1 MNRVKYLFYSI
12 FLCLLSFT
20 TNAQSDLRF
29 INYTISNGLSQSMV
43 STILEDDYNGIWVG
57 TQEGLNHFDGRE
69 FRVYNRE
76 NTPGIYNAYIT
87 SSAKTGQGELWFGT
101 VNGLLLFNSKTGKFS
116 TFFLTKKE
124 ALHIESIVYD
134 GNEFLWLKTQSKLLL
149 CFNIKTRNFIPVP
162 EFTPKS
168 NIQFIAGVSYGKILV
183 SSATRGVCV
192 IDIPKKVSYRL
203 QIPIQNGNSPFVLMA
218 AYTFDNNNKII
229 FSSSQGLFTYSLI
242 TKKVS
247 REYTSINQ
255 KISSSII
262 GIQRVNN
269 TWLFATNGQGLVQL
283 KQDGQVII
291 STDDVFKKNS
301 LLNNNISFLLIDNS
315 GIGWVGSERGLSSFN
330 PNDRGFFSIGPSV
343 NTMYGLPSQNVWSIN
358 ESKNSEF
365 VYIGTD
371 SGLSKYNPKLGT
383 FQHFYNNDQLLNEG
397 GGSVLCIMVLP
408 NESLLL
414 GCYRGF
420 YRLNP
425 KDRTG
430 KFQKVNF
437 PGNPKANLHQRIYS
451 ILKYRNEEYFLA
463 TNAGVILW
471 NEKTGKTSY
480 FTHDN
485 RNTASTIKEGICR
498 TVFKD
503 KQGTIFFS
511 TSSGGLSVFDAS
523 TMSIKP
529 FWLNDKIFTF
539 TRDIISS
546 ICQTGPNEYYIGT
559 LGEGILKFNTSTLKG
574 LLINKKLGLPN
585 NVIYGILPDESNNL
599 WLSTNRGIA
608 KYNLATGEIKKYDEL
623 NGLICNEFNSNAYFK
638 SRNGILFF
646 GGIYGCNYFHPYNI
660 VNTKQLSNVIISSL
674 SIDANKQ
681 YPKGKEFNTFEL
693 SRLNDGILSLDYRQ
707 RSFTVFFQPTNLCA
721 PELIVYKYV
730 LEGEQ
735 IDTKVFSNTN
745 SVNFNALSF
754 GKYTLKI
761 YARIG
766 DGPWSKVPATLVF
779 VINPPYWA
787 TFLFWAIVVLLIF
800 FSVYF
805 FIRNRIN
812 QTRRDQ
818 VRLEMK
824 IAERTREIR
833 LQKSQIEVQNSL
845 INEEKNKVIA
855 QQKLL
860 FKEKE
865 IAEKWLK
872 NALPVQ
878 VVKELN
884 MNGKVQ
890 AKAYEFVSVM
900 FTDVVGFTKIAESM
914 SPSRLVAK
922 LDVIFRKFDTI
933 SVANNL
939 EKIKTIGDAYM
950 VAGGIPDKNSTHPID
965 SCIAALQIQDYMN
978 RLKFEAIANGKDFW
992 QLRIGINSGPV
1003 TAGIIGKLKIAYDVW
1018 GATVN
1023 QAQRMEML
1031 SEPGKVTISESTFNF
1046 VEPYFECEY
1055 KGKAQ
1060 TKSKTLVDMY
1070 VVHAIKEEL
1079 SINGEGLIPNDRFYQ
1094 IVQLHF
1100 FSDIKYYKA
1109 EREIIKKLTDG
1120 LQAHLLYH
1128 SVGHTKD
1135 VVHAVER
1142 IALLEGI
1149 TDEGLFLLKTAA
1161 LFHDAGFLEQYD
1173 ANEYIGA
1180 KMAADLL
1187 PKYGYTEQHITTI
1200 VELIKVTEIPHKPLN
1215 HLQEIM
1221 CDADLDYL
1229 GRDDFQ
1235 QIANNLKLELKT
1247 MDKIKSDRKWDEIQV
1262 SFLNK
1267 HHYFTKT
1274 AINSR
1279 EEKKKENLAVILARL
1294 EENNYLD

>member
-1 MNRVKYLFYSI
+1 MNGVKYFFYSI

-29 INYTISNGLSQSMV
+29 INYTISDGLSQSMV

-76 NTPGIYNAYIT
+76 NTPDIYNAYIT

-134 GNEFLWLKTQSKLLL
+134 GKEFLWLKTQGGALL
-149 CFNIKTRNFIPVP
+149 CFNIKARKFISVP
-162 EFTPKS
+162 EFIPKS
-168 NIQFIAGVSYGKILV
+168 NIQFIAGVSFGNMLI
-183 SSATRGVCV
+183 SSATQGVCI
-192 IDIPKKVSYRL
+192 IDVHKKVSSRL
-203 QIPIQNGNSPFVLMA
+203 QIPIQNSNSSFVLMA
-218 AYTFDNNNKII
+218 AYSFDNNKKII

-291 STDDVFKKNS
+291 SSDDIFKKNS
-301 LLNNNISFLLIDNS
+301 LLNNNISCLLIDNS

-330 PNDRGFFSIGPSV
+330 PNDRGFFSIGPSI
-343 NTMYGLPSQNVWSIN
+343 NTNYGLPSQNVWSIN

-365 VYIGTD
+365 AYIGTD
-371 SGLSKYNPKLGT
+371 LGLSKYNPKLGT
-383 FQHFYNNDQLLNEG
+383 FQHFYNDQILNKG
-397 GGSVLCIMVLP
+397 GGSVLSIMVLP

-414 GCYRGF
+414 GCYGGL

-425 KDRTG
+425 NDRSG
-430 KFQKVNF
+430 KFQKINF

-480 FTHDN
+480 FAHDN
-485 RNTASTIKEGICR
+485 RKMTSTIKEGICR

-503 KQGTIFFS
+503 NQGTIFFS

-523 TMSIKP
+523 SMSIKP
-529 FWLNDKIFTF
+529 FYLNDKIFIY

-546 ICQTGPNEYYIGT
+546 ICQTGPNEYYLGT

-574 LLINKKLGLPN
+574 LLINKKQGLPN

-599 WLSTNRGIA
+599 WVSTNRGIA
-608 KYNLATGEIKKYDEL
+608 KYNLSSGEIKKYDEL

-638 SRNGILFF
+638 SRNGNLFF

-674 SIDANKQ
+674 LIDANKQ
-681 YPKGKEFNTFEL
+681 YPKGKEFNAFEL
-693 SRLNDGILSLDYRQ
+693 ARLNDGILSLDYRQ

-721 PELIVYKYV
+721 PELIVYKYI

-787 TFLFWAIVVLLIF
+787 TLLFWAIVVLLIF

-805 FIRNRIN
+805 IIRNRIN

-890 AKAYEFVSVM
+890 AKAYEFVTLM

-914 SPSRLVAK
+914 SASRLVSK
-922 LDVIFRKFDTI
+922 LDVIFRKFDGI
-933 SVANNL
+933 SSVNNL

-950 VAGGIPDKNSTHPID
+950 VAGGIPEKNSTHPID

-978 RLKFEAIANGKDFW
+978 TLKYEAIANGKDYW
-992 QLRIGINSGPV
+992 ELRVGINSGPV

-1031 SEPGKVTISESTFNF
+1031 SEPGRVTISESTFNF
-1046 VEPYFECEY
+1046 IEPYFECEY

-1060 TKSKTLVDMY
+1060 TKSKAMIDMY
-1070 VVHAIKEEL
+1070 VVHAIKAEL
-1079 SINGEGLIPNDRFYQ
+1079 SLNGEGLKPNDRFYQ

-1100 FSDIKYYKA
+1100 FSAIKYYKA
-1109 EREIIKKLTDG
+1109 EHEMIKKLTEG

-1128 SVGHTKD
+1128 SVEHTKD
-1135 VVHAVER
+1135 VVRSVER
-1142 IALLEGI
+1142 IAFQEGI

-1161 LFHDAGFLEQYD
+1161 LFHDAGFLKQYD
-1173 ANEYIGA
+1173 SNEAIGA
-1180 KMAADLL
+1180 KMAADML
-1187 PKYGYTEQHITTI
+1187 PKYGYTEQHIKTI
-1200 VELIKVTEIPHKPLN
+1200 VELIHVTEIPHKPLN

-1229 GRDDFQ
+1229 GRNDFQ
-1235 QIANNLKLELKT
+1235 VIADNLKAELKT
-1247 MDKIKSDRKWDEIQV
+1247 MNKINSDRKWDENQV
-1262 SFLNK
+1262 RFLNQ
-1267 HHYFTKT
+1267 HTYFTPS
-1274 AINSR
+1274 AIKSR
-1279 EEKKKENLAVILARL
+1279 ALKKQENLAVILARL

>member
-1 MNRVKYLFYSI
+1 M
-12 FLCLLSFT
+12 
-20 TNAQSDLRF
+20 
-29 INYTISNGLSQSMV
+29 
-43 STILEDDYNGIWVG
+43 
-57 TQEGLNHFDGRE
+57 
-69 FRVYNRE
+69 
-76 NTPGIYNAYIT
+76 
-87 SSAKTGQGELWFGT
+87 
-101 VNGLLLFNSKTGKFS
+101 
-116 TFFLTKKE
+116 
-124 ALHIESIVYD
+124 
-134 GNEFLWLKTQSKLLL
+134 
-149 CFNIKTRNFIPVP
+149 
-162 EFTPKS
+162 
-168 NIQFIAGVSYGKILV
+168 
-183 SSATRGVCV
+183 
-192 IDIPKKVSYRL
+192 
-203 QIPIQNGNSPFVLMA
+203 
-218 AYTFDNNNKII
+218 
-229 FSSSQGLFTYSLI
+229 
-242 TKKVS
+242 
-247 REYTSINQ
+247 
-255 KISSSII
+255 
-262 GIQRVNN
+262 
-269 TWLFATNGQGLVQL
+269 
-283 KQDGQVII
+283 
-291 STDDVFKKNS
+291 
-301 LLNNNISFLLIDNS
+301 
-315 GIGWVGSERGLSSFN
+315 
-330 PNDRGFFSIGPSV
+330 
-343 NTMYGLPSQNVWSIN
+343 PSQNVWSIN

-365 VYIGTD
+365 AYIGTD
-371 SGLSKYNPKLGT
+371 LGLSKYNPKLGT
-383 FQHFYNNDQLLNEG
+383 FQHFYNDQLLDKG
-397 GGSVLCIMVLP
+397 GGSVLSIMVLP

-414 GCYRGF
+414 GCYGGL

-425 KDRTG
+425 KDRLG
-430 KFQKVNF
+430 KFQKINF
-437 PGNPKANLHQRIYS
+437 PANPKANLHQRIYS
-451 ILKYRNEEYFLA
+451 ILKYSNEEYFLA

-471 NEKTGKTSY
+471 NEKSGKTIY

-485 RNTASTIKEGICR
+485 RKMTSTIKEGICR

-523 TMSIKP
+523 SMSIKP
-529 FWLNDKIFTF
+529 FYLNDKIFTY

-546 ICQTGPNEYYIGT
+546 ICQTGPNEYYLGT

-574 LLINKKLGLPN
+574 LLINKKQGLPN
-585 NVIYGILPDESNNL
+585 NVIYGILPDENNNL
-599 WLSTNRGIA
+599 WVSTNRGIA
-608 KYNLATGEIKKYDEL
+608 KYNLSSGEIKKYDEL

-638 SRNGILFF
+638 SRNGNLFF

-660 VNTKQLSNVIISSL
+660 VNTKQLSNVLISSL
-674 SIDANKQ
+674 LVDANKQ
-681 YPKGKEFNTFEL
+681 YPKGKEFNAFEL
-693 SRLNDGILSLDYRQ
+693 ARLNDGVLSLDYRQ

-721 PELIVYKYV
+721 PELIVYKYI

-735 IDTKVFSNTN
+735 IDTKVFSHTN

-805 FIRNRIN
+805 IIRNRIN

-833 LQKSQIEVQNSL
+833 LQKSQIEIQNSL

-890 AKAYEFVSVM
+890 AKAYEFVTLM

-914 SPSRLVAK
+914 SASRLVSK

-933 SVANNL
+933 SSVNNL

-950 VAGGIPDKNSTHPID
+950 VAGGIPEKNSTHPID

-978 RLKFEAIANGKDFW
+978 TLKYEAIANGKDYW
-992 QLRIGINSGPV
+992 QLRVGINSGPV

-1031 SEPGKVTISESTFNF
+1031 GEPGKVTISESTFNF
-1046 VEPYFECEY
+1046 IEPYFECEY
-1055 KGKAQ
+1055 KGRAQ
-1060 TKSKTLVDMY
+1060 TKSKAMIDMY
-1070 VVHAIKEEL
+1070 VVHAIKAEL
-1079 SINGEGLIPNDRFYQ
+1079 SLNGEGLKPNDRFYQ

-1100 FSDIKYYKA
+1100 FSAIKYYKA
-1109 EREIIKKLTDG
+1109 EHEMIKKLTDG

-1128 SVGHTKD
+1128 SVEHTKD
-1135 VVHAVER
+1135 VVRSVER
-1142 IALLEGI
+1142 IAFQEGI

-1161 LFHDAGFLEQYD
+1161 LFHDAGFLKQYES
-1173 ANEYIGA
+1173 NEAIGA
-1180 KMAADLL
+1180 KMAADIL
-1187 PKYGYTEQHITTI
+1187 PKYGYTEQHIKTI
-1200 VELIKVTEIPHKPLN
+1200 VELIHVTEIPHKPLN

-1221 CDADLDYL
+1221 CDADLDHL
-1229 GRDDFQ
+1229 GRNDFQ
-1235 QIANNLKLELKT
+1235 VIADNLKAELKT
-1247 MDKIKSDRKWDEIQV
+1247 MNKINSDRKWDENQV
-1262 SFLNK
+1262 RFLNQ
-1267 HHYFTKT
+1267 HTYFTPS
-1274 AINSR
+1274 AIKSR
-1279 EEKKKENLAVILARL
+1279 ALKKQENLAVILARL
-1294 EENNYLD
+1294 EENNYTD

>member
-1 MNRVKYLFYSI
+1 MSRVKYYFTAILFC
-12 FLCLLSFT
+12 FLSSA

-29 INYTISNGLSQSMV
+29 INYTISDGLSQSMV

-76 NTPGIYNAYIT
+76 NTPDIYNAYIT

-134 GNEFLWLKTQSKLLL
+134 GNEFLWLKTQGRSLL
-149 CFNIKTRNFIPVP
+149 CFNIKTRKFISVP
-162 EFTPKS
+162 EFIPKT
-168 NIQFIAGVSYGKILV
+168 NIQFIAGVSYGKILI
-183 SSATRGVCV
+183 SSATHGVCV
-192 IDIPKKVSYRL
+192 IDITKKVSSKL

-218 AYTFDNNNKII
+218 AYSFDNNKKII
-229 FSSSQGLFTYSLI
+229 FSSPQGLFSYSLI

-283 KQDGQVII
+283 KEDGQLII
-291 STDDVFKKNS
+291 SSDDIFKKNS
-301 LLNNNISFLLIDNS
+301 LLNNNISCLLLDNS

-330 PNDRGFFSIGPSV
+330 PNDRGFFSIGPSI
-343 NTMYGLPSQNVWSIN
+343 NTNYGLPSQNVWSIN

-365 VYIGTD
+365 AYIGTD
-371 SGLSKYNPKLGT
+371 LGLSKYNPKLGT
-383 FQHFYNNDQLLNEG
+383 FQHFYNDQLLDKG
-397 GGSVLCIMVLP
+397 GGSVLSIMVLP

-414 GCYRGF
+414 GCYGGL

-425 KDRTG
+425 KDRLG
-430 KFQKVNF
+430 KFQKINF
-437 PGNPKANLHQRIYS
+437 PANPKANLHQRIYS

-485 RNTASTIKEGICR
+485 RKMTSTIKEGICR

-523 TMSIKP
+523 SMSIKP
-529 FWLNDKIFTF
+529 FYLNDKIFTY

-546 ICQTGPNEYYIGT
+546 ICQTGPNEYYLGT

-585 NVIYGILPDESNNL
+585 NVIYGILPDENNNL
-599 WLSTNRGIA
+599 WVSTNRGIA
-608 KYNLATGEIKKYDEL
+608 KYNLSSGEIKKYDEL

-638 SRNGILFF
+638 SRNGNLFF

-660 VNTKQLSNVIISSL
+660 VNTKQLSNVMISSL
-674 SIDANKQ
+674 LVDANKQ
-681 YPKGKEFNTFEL
+681 YPKGKEFNAFEL
-693 SRLNDGILSLDYRQ
+693 ARLNDGVLSLDYRQ

-721 PELIVYKYV
+721 PELIVYKYI

-735 IDTKVFSNTN
+735 IDTKVFSHTN
-745 SVNFNALSF
+745 SVNFYALSF

-805 FIRNRIN
+805 IIRNRIN

-833 LQKSQIEVQNSL
+833 LQKSQIEIQNSL

-890 AKAYEFVSVM
+890 AKAYEFVTLM

-914 SPSRLVAK
+914 SASRLVSK

-933 SVANNL
+933 SSVNNL

-950 VAGGIPDKNSTHPID
+950 VAGGIPEKNSTHPID

-978 RLKFEAIANGKDFW
+978 TLKYEAIANGKDYW
-992 QLRIGINSGPV
+992 ELRVGINSGPV

-1031 SEPGKVTISESTFNF
+1031 GEPGKVNISESTFNF
-1046 VEPYFECEY
+1046 IEPYFECEY
-1055 KGKAQ
+1055 KGRAQ
-1060 TKSKTLVDMY
+1060 TKSKAMIDMY
-1070 VVHAIKEEL
+1070 VVHAIKAEL
-1079 SINGEGLIPNDRFYQ
+1079 SLNGEGLKPNDRFYQ

-1100 FSDIKYYKA
+1100 FSAIKYYKA
-1109 EREIIKKLTDG
+1109 EHEMIKKLTDG

-1128 SVGHTKD
+1128 SVEHTKD
-1135 VVHAVER
+1135 VVRSVER
-1142 IALLEGI
+1142 IAFQEGI

-1161 LFHDAGFLEQYD
+1161 LFHDAGFLKQYES
-1173 ANEYIGA
+1173 NEAIGA
-1180 KMAADLL
+1180 KMAADIL
-1187 PKYGYTEQHITTI
+1187 PKYGYTEQHIKTI
-1200 VELIKVTEIPHKPLN
+1200 VELIHVTEIPHKPLN

-1229 GRDDFQ
+1229 GRNDFQ
-1235 QIANNLKLELKT
+1235 VIADNLKAELKT
-1247 MDKIKSDRKWDEIQV
+1247 MNKINSDRKWDENQV
-1262 SFLNK
+1262 RFLNQ
-1267 HHYFTKT
+1267 HTYFTPS
-1274 AINSR
+1274 AIKSR
-1279 EEKKKENLAVILARL
+1279 ALKKQENLAVILARL
-1294 EENNYLD
+1294 EENNYTD

>member
-1 MNRVKYLFYSI
+1 MNGVKYLFYSI

-76 NTPGIYNAYIT
+76 NTPNIYNAYIT
-87 SSAKTGQGELWFGT
+87 SSAKTAQGELWFGT

-134 GNEFLWLKTQSKLLL
+134 GGDFLWLKTQSKLLL
-149 CFNIKTRNFIPVP
+149 CFNIKTRKFTSVP
-162 EFTPKS
+162 EFIPKI
-168 NIQFIAGVSYGKILV
+168 NIQFLSSVSYGKILV
-183 SSATRGVCV
+183 SSATHGVCV
-192 IDIPKKVSYRL
+192 IDITKKVSSKL
-203 QIPIQNGNSPFVLMA
+203 QIPIQNGNAPFIVMA
-218 AYTFDNNNKII
+218 AYTFDNNQKIL
-229 FSSSQGLFTYSLI
+229 FSSSQGLFSYSLI
-242 TKKVS
+242 TKKTQ
-247 REYTSINQ
+247 RAYTSINQ
-255 KISSSII
+255 KISRSII

-283 KQDGQVII
+283 KQDGQVLI
-291 STDDVFKKNS
+291 STDDIFKKNS
-301 LLNNNISFLLIDNS
+301 LLNNNISFLLIDKS

-343 NTMYGLPSQNVWSIN
+343 NTTYGLPSQNVWSIN
-358 ESKNSEF
+358 ESANSEF
-365 VYIGTD
+365 VFIGTD
-371 SGLSKYNPKLGT
+371 SGLSTYNPKLGT
-383 FQHFYNNDQLLNEG
+383 FQHFFNDQSLNKG

-414 GCYRGF
+414 GCYDGL
-420 YRLNP
+420 YRLNT
-425 KDRTG
+425 KDRQG
-430 KFQKVNF
+430 KFQKINF
-437 PGNPKANLHQRIYS
+437 PDNPKANLHQRIYS
-451 ILKYRNEEYFLA
+451 ILKYRKEEYFLA

-471 NEKTGKTSY
+471 NEKTGKTIY

-485 RNTASTIKEGICR
+485 RKTTSTIKEGICR
-498 TVFKD
+498 TIFQD

-511 TSSGGLSVFDAS
+511 TSSGGLSVFDGA

-529 FWLNDKIFTF
+529 FWLNDKIFTY
-539 TRDIISS
+539 TRDILSS
-546 ICQTGPNEYYIGT
+546 ICQTGPNEYYLGT
-559 LGEGILKFNTSTLKG
+559 LGDGILKFNTLTLKG
-574 LLINKKLGLPN
+574 LLINKKQGLPN
-585 NVIYGILPDESNNL
+585 NVVYGILPDESNNL
-599 WLSTNRGIA
+599 WVSTNRGVA
-608 KYNLATGEIKKYDEL
+608 KYNLSTGEIKKFDEL
-623 NGLICNEFNSNAYFK
+623 NGLICNEFNSNSYFK
-638 SRNGILFF
+638 SRNGNLFF
-646 GGIYGCNYFHPYNI
+646 GGIYGCNYFYPYNI
-660 VNTKQLSNVIISSL
+660 VNTKQLSNVRITRL

-681 YPKGKEFNTFEL
+681 YPKGKEFNAFEL
-693 SRLNDGILSLDYRQ
+693 STFNDGVLSLDYRQ

-721 PELIVYKYV
+721 PELIAYKYV

-735 IDTKVFSNTN
+735 TDTKIFNHSN

-787 TFLFWAIVVLLIF
+787 TFLFWAIVIIIIF

-805 FIRNRIN
+805 LIRNRIN

-833 LQKSQIEVQNSL
+833 QQKSQIEAQNSL

-890 AKAYEFVSVM
+890 ARAYEFVTVM

-933 SVANNL
+933 SFANNL

-965 SCIAALQIQDYMN
+965 TCIAALQIQDYMN
-978 RLKFEAIANGKDFW
+978 RLKFEAIANGKDYW
-992 QLRIGINSGPV
+992 QLRLGVNSGPV
-1003 TAGIIGKLKIAYDVW
+1003 TAGVIGKLKIAYDVW

-1031 SEPGKVTISESTFNF
+1031 SEPGKVTVSESTFNF
-1046 VEPYFECEY
+1046 IEPYFECEY

-1070 VVHAIKEEL
+1070 VVHAIKKEL
-1079 SINGEGLIPNDRFYQ
+1079 SLNGEGLKPNDRFYQ

-1109 EREIIKKLTDG
+1109 EREIINKLTIG
-1120 LQAHLLYH
+1120 LPPHLLYH

-1135 VVHAVER
+1135 VVNSVER
-1142 IALLEGI
+1142 IAFLEGI

-1161 LFHDAGFLEQYD
+1161 LFHDAGFLKQYD
-1173 ANEYIGA
+1173 SNEYIGA
-1180 KMAADLL
+1180 QMASELL
-1187 PKYGYTEQHITTI
+1187 PKYGYTEQHINTI
-1200 VELIKVTEIPHKPLN
+1200 VELIEVTEIPHKPLN

-1235 QIANNLKLELKT
+1235 LISNNLKLELKT
-1247 MDKIKSDRKWDEIQV
+1247 MDKIKSDRKWDEMQV
-1262 SFLNK
+1262 AFFNK
-1267 HHYFTKT
+1267 HRYFTKT
-1274 AINSR
+1274 SIDSR
-1279 EEKKKENLAVILARL
+1279 EAKKNDNLAVIIARL

>member
-1 MNRVKYLFYSI
+1 MNRVKDLFYSI

-76 NTPGIYNAYIT
+76 NTPDIYNAYIT

-134 GNEFLWLKTQSKLLL
+134 GNEFLWLKTQGGALL
-149 CFNIKTRNFIPVP
+149 CFNIKARKFISVP
-162 EFTPKS
+162 EFIPKS
-168 NIQFIAGVSYGKILV
+168 NIQFIAGVSYGKILI
-183 SSATRGVCV
+183 SSATHGVCV
-192 IDIPKKVSYRL
+192 IDITKKVSSKL

-218 AYTFDNNNKII
+218 AYSFDNNKKII
-229 FSSSQGLFTYSLI
+229 FSSPQGLFSYSLI

-283 KQDGQVII
+283 KEDGQLII
-291 STDDVFKKNS
+291 SSDDIFKKNS
-301 LLNNNISFLLIDNS
+301 LLNNNISCLLLDNS

-330 PNDRGFFSIGPSV
+330 PNDRGFFSIGPSI
-343 NTMYGLPSQNVWSIN
+343 NTNYGLPSQNVWSIN

-365 VYIGTD
+365 AYIGTD
-371 SGLSKYNPKLGT
+371 LGLSKYNPKLGT
-383 FQHFYNNDQLLNEG
+383 FQHFYNDQLLDKG
-397 GGSVLCIMVLP
+397 GGSVLSIMVLP

-414 GCYRGF
+414 GCYGGL

-425 KDRTG
+425 KDRLG
-430 KFQKVNF
+430 KFQKINF

-451 ILKYRNEEYFLA
+451 ILKYSNEEYFLA

-471 NEKTGKTSY
+471 NEKSGKTIY

-485 RNTASTIKEGICR
+485 RKMTSTIKEGICR

-523 TMSIKP
+523 SMSIKP
-529 FWLNDKIFTF
+529 FYLNDKIFTY

-546 ICQTGPNEYYIGT
+546 ICQTGPNEYYLGT

-585 NVIYGILPDESNNL
+585 NVIYGILPDENNNL
-599 WLSTNRGIA
+599 WVSTNRGIA
-608 KYNLATGEIKKYDEL
+608 KYNLSSGEIKKYDEL

-638 SRNGILFF
+638 SRNGNLFF

-660 VNTKQLSNVIISSL
+660 VNTKQLSNVLISSL
-674 SIDANKQ
+674 LVDANKQ
-681 YPKGKEFNTFEL
+681 YPKGKEFNAFEL
-693 SRLNDGILSLDYRQ
+693 ARLNDGVLSLDYRQ

-721 PELIVYKYV
+721 PELIVYKYI

-735 IDTKVFSNTN
+735 IDTKVFSHTN
-745 SVNFNALSF
+745 SVNFYALSF

-805 FIRNRIN
+805 IIRNRIN

-833 LQKSQIEVQNSL
+833 LQKSQIEIQNSL

-890 AKAYEFVSVM
+890 AKAYEFVTLM

-914 SPSRLVAK
+914 SASRLVSK

-933 SVANNL
+933 SSVNNL

-950 VAGGIPDKNSTHPID
+950 VAGGIPEKNSTHPID

-978 RLKFEAIANGKDFW
+978 TLKYEAIANGKDYW
-992 QLRIGINSGPV
+992 QLRVGINSGPV

-1031 SEPGKVTISESTFNF
+1031 GEPGKVTISESTFNF
-1046 VEPYFECEY
+1046 IEPYFECEY
-1055 KGKAQ
+1055 KGRAQ
-1060 TKSKTLVDMY
+1060 TKSKAMIDMY
-1070 VVHAIKEEL
+1070 VVHAIKAEL
-1079 SINGEGLIPNDRFYQ
+1079 SLNGEGLKPNDRFYQ

-1100 FSDIKYYKA
+1100 FSAIKYYKA
-1109 EREIIKKLTDG
+1109 EHEMIKKLTDG

-1128 SVGHTKD
+1128 SVEHTKD
-1135 VVHAVER
+1135 VVRSVER
-1142 IALLEGI
+1142 IAFQEGI

-1161 LFHDAGFLEQYD
+1161 LFHDAGFLKQYES
-1173 ANEYIGA
+1173 NEAIGA
-1180 KMAADLL
+1180 KMAADIL
-1187 PKYGYTEQHITTI
+1187 PKYGYTEQHIKTI
-1200 VELIKVTEIPHKPLN
+1200 VELIHVTEIPHKPLN

-1229 GRDDFQ
+1229 GRNDFQ
-1235 QIANNLKLELKT
+1235 VIADNLKAELKT
-1247 MDKIKSDRKWDEIQV
+1247 MNKINSDRKWDENQV
-1262 SFLNK
+1262 RFLNQ
-1267 HHYFTKT
+1267 HTYFTPS
-1274 AINSR
+1274 AIKSR
-1279 EEKKKENLAVILARL
+1279 ALKKQENLAVILARL
-1294 EENNYLD
+1294 EENNYTD

>member
-1 MNRVKYLFYSI
+1 MSRVKYYFTAILFC
-12 FLCLLSFT
+12 FLSSA

-29 INYTISNGLSQSMV
+29 INYTISDGLSQSMV

-76 NTPGIYNAYIT
+76 NTPDIYNAYIT

-134 GNEFLWLKTQSKLLL
+134 GNEFLWLKTQGRSLL
-149 CFNIKTRNFIPVP
+149 CFNIKTRKFISVP
-162 EFTPKS
+162 EFIPKT
-168 NIQFIAGVSYGKILV
+168 NIQFIAGVSYGKILI
-183 SSATRGVCV
+183 SSATHGVCV
-192 IDIPKKVSYRL
+192 IDITKKVSSKL
-203 QIPIQNGNSPFVLMA
+203 QISIQNGNSPFVLMA
-218 AYTFDNNNKII
+218 AYSFDNNKKII
-229 FSSSQGLFTYSLI
+229 FSSPQGLFSYSLI

-283 KQDGQVII
+283 KEDGQLII
-291 STDDVFKKNS
+291 SSDDIFKKNS
-301 LLNNNISFLLIDNS
+301 LLNNNISCLLLDNS

-330 PNDRGFFSIGPSV
+330 PNDRGFFSIGPSI
-343 NTMYGLPSQNVWSIN
+343 NTNYGLPSQNVWSIN

-365 VYIGTD
+365 AYIGTD
-371 SGLSKYNPKLGT
+371 LGLSKYNPKLGT
-383 FQHFYNNDQLLNEG
+383 FQHFYNDQLLDKG
-397 GGSVLCIMVLP
+397 GGSVLSIMVLP

-414 GCYRGF
+414 GCYGGL

-425 KDRTG
+425 KDRLG
-430 KFQKVNF
+430 KFQKINF
-437 PGNPKANLHQRIYS
+437 PANPKANLHQRIYS
-451 ILKYRNEEYFLA
+451 ILKYSNEEYFLA

-471 NEKTGKTSY
+471 NEKSGKTIY

-485 RNTASTIKEGICR
+485 RKMTSTIKEGICR

-523 TMSIKP
+523 SMSIKP
-529 FWLNDKIFTF
+529 FYLNDKIFTY

-546 ICQTGPNEYYIGT
+546 ICQTGPNEYYLGT

-574 LLINKKLGLPN
+574 LLINKKQGLPN
-585 NVIYGILPDESNNL
+585 NVIYGILPDENNNL
-599 WLSTNRGIA
+599 WVSTNRGIA
-608 KYNLATGEIKKYDEL
+608 KYNLSSGEIKKYDEL

-638 SRNGILFF
+638 SRNGNLFF

-660 VNTKQLSNVIISSL
+660 VNTKQLSNVLISSL
-674 SIDANKQ
+674 LVDANKQ
-681 YPKGKEFNTFEL
+681 YPKGKEFNAFEL
-693 SRLNDGILSLDYRQ
+693 ARLNDGILSLDYRQ

-721 PELIVYKYV
+721 PELIVYKYI

-735 IDTKVFSNTN
+735 IDTKVFSHTN

-805 FIRNRIN
+805 IIRNRIN

-833 LQKSQIEVQNSL
+833 LQKSQIEIQNSL

-890 AKAYEFVSVM
+890 AKAYEFVTLM

-914 SPSRLVAK
+914 SASRLVSK

-933 SVANNL
+933 SSVNNL

-950 VAGGIPDKNSTHPID
+950 VAGGIPEKNSTHPID

-978 RLKFEAIANGKDFW
+978 TLKYEAIANGKDYW
-992 QLRIGINSGPV
+992 QLRVGINSGPV

-1031 SEPGKVTISESTFNF
+1031 GEPGKVTISESTFNF
-1046 VEPYFECEY
+1046 IEPYFECEY
-1055 KGKAQ
+1055 KGRAQ
-1060 TKSKTLVDMY
+1060 TKSKAMIDMY
-1070 VVHAIKEEL
+1070 VVHAIKAEL
-1079 SINGEGLIPNDRFYQ
+1079 SLNGEGLKPNDRFYQ

-1100 FSDIKYYKA
+1100 FSAIKYYKA
-1109 EREIIKKLTDG
+1109 EHEMIKKLTDG

-1128 SVGHTKD
+1128 SVEHTKD
-1135 VVHAVER
+1135 VVRSVER
-1142 IALLEGI
+1142 IAFQEGI

-1161 LFHDAGFLEQYD
+1161 LFHDAGFLKQYES
-1173 ANEYIGA
+1173 NEAIGA
-1180 KMAADLL
+1180 KMAADIL
-1187 PKYGYTEQHITTI
+1187 PKYGYTEQHIKTI
-1200 VELIKVTEIPHKPLN
+1200 VELIHVTEIPHKPLN

-1229 GRDDFQ
+1229 GRNDFQ
-1235 QIANNLKLELKT
+1235 VIADNLKAELKT
-1247 MDKIKSDRKWDEIQV
+1247 MNKINSDRKWDENQV
-1262 SFLNK
+1262 RFLNQ
-1267 HHYFTKT
+1267 HTYFTPS
-1274 AINSR
+1274 AIKSR
-1279 EEKKKENLAVILARL
+1279 ALKKQENLAVILARL
-1294 EENNYLD
+1294 EENNYTD